1 MKELFDLLGKVTVIV
16 DAGCVLCGAMAQAL
30 AKIGVKATVLDL
42 NEAAARTVV
51 EEIKLN
57 G

>member
-16 DAGCVLCGAMAQAL
+16 DAGCVLCGAMTQAL
-30 AKIGVKATVLDL
+30 VKIDVKVIVLDS